1 MKMSHI
7 NQNTKRTEG
16 LEATSEEVKSHGNK
30 GQTGARKVAWFA
42 LAHLAAY
49 FMAGGM
55 FLFMTARLPEESRR
69 ALDFFTFY
77 QPLGGLTLL
86 SQLIRGIII
95 GVLCLPLL
103 RVMENSSKPW
113 LYLAGLVWGVGIF
126 GSVEPLPGSFEG
138 MLYTTTS
145 AAEHLMALLGSL
157 VQVLLMAAI
166 LTKTGTIKRRQK
178 KTARK
183 ADETPEDTNSKKL
196 QANYFKQFTLFHVAT
211 YFLVGM
217 IFYQISGYEEALA
230 TMEMFAL
237 WRPLENLVM
246 PLVIFL
252 GQFIRGVV
260 LAALLFPY
268 YRRFFMTAG
277 GWKGLFITLWGMT
290 FLAAVNIVPW
300 VVQDVWLGEHPLR
313 DLLIGPPE
321 VTVQMLL
328 FSGLLYAWHRRTI
341 SLPGLTMGREVS
353 PVNVDSRAGK

>member
-1 MKMSHI
+1 MKMNHI
-7 NQNTKRTEG
+7 NENTKNATG
-16 LEATSEEVKSHGNK
+16 LEKTSEKVESHGNK
-30 GQTGARKVAWFA
+30 GQTGVKKVAWFA

-49 FMAGGM
+49 FVAGGM
-55 FLFMTARLPEESRR
+55 FLFLISRLPEESRR

-77 QPLGGLTLL
+77 QPLSGLALL

-103 RVMENSSKPW
+103 RVMENSSRPW
-113 LYLAGLVWGVGIF
+113 LCLTGLVWGVGIF

-145 AAEHLMALLGSL
+145 AAEHVMALLGSL
-157 VQVLLMAAI
+157 VQVLLMGVI
-166 LTKTGTIKRRQK
+166 LTTTGTITRRQK
-178 KTARK
+178 KTAQR
-183 ADETPEDTNSKKL
+183 ADETTEDTSSKGL
-196 QANYFKQFTLFHVAT
+196 RANYFKQFTLFHVGT

-217 IFYQISGYEEALA
+217 LFYQISGYEEALA

-252 GQFIRGVV
+252 GQFIRGFV
-260 LAALLFPY
+260 LSVLFLPY
-268 YRRFFMTAG
+268 YSQFFMTPG
-277 GWKGLFITLWGMT
+277 GWKRLFITLWGMT
-290 FLAAVNIVPW
+290 FLAAVNIIPW
-300 VVQDVWLGEHPLR
+300 VVQDVWLGESSLQ
-313 DLLIGPPE
+313 DLLVGPPE

-341 SLPGLTMGREVS
+341 SLPGLTMGRAVS
-353 PVNVDSRAGK
+353 PDNVDSRIGK